1 MFDRI
6 YLGDRSMKKIE
17 FDLWSKLIRVQVN
30 LISRIAYGTTEW
42 NHYDNEDL
50 EDGYLVFSDVSFFNI
65 TPNGSIPEDYIISI
79 ITDNVNVEYF
89 ESTIVAVGQIP
100 NKNSED
106 IDNIGECQIFI
117 RYKHSWIENKFKEKI
132 IE

>member
-1 MFDRI
+1 M
-6 YLGDRSMKKIE
+6 
-17 FDLWSKLIRVQVN
+17 
-30 LISRIAYGTTEW
+30 
-42 NHYDNEDL
+42 
-50 EDGYLVFSDVSFFNI
+50 VFSGVSFFNI
-65 TPNGSIPEDYIISI
+65 TPNGSIPDDYIISI
-79 ITDNVNVEYF
+79 ITDNVNFEYFEYF

-100 NKNSED
+100 NTNSGD

>member
-6 YLGDRSMKKIE
+6 YLGDRAIKKIE
-17 FDLWSKLIRVQVN
+17 FYLWTKQIRIQVN

-42 NHYDNEDL
+42 NFYDNEDL

-65 TPNGSIPEDYIISI
+65 TPNGSIPDDYIISI

-100 NKNSED
+100 NTNLETLIILVSVKFSSGINTAGLRINS
-106 IDNIGECQIFI
+106 
-117 RYKHSWIENKFKEKI
+117 KKK
-132 IE
+132 